1 MKSIVLALVEHSP
14 RYRFKHVDNCDS
26 ERAAD
31 WPCVPGF
38 ADKVACGRRVG
49 AGPDADGLE
58 IVPCVLNY
66 RSR

>member
-1 MKSIVLALVEHSP
+1 MESIVLALVEHSP

-26 ERAAD
+26 ERAVD

-49 AGPDADGLE
+49 MGLMQM
-58 IVPCVLNY
+58 IW
-66 RSR
+66 RSFHVC